1 MTATPWQPPEPGDIV
16 WCRFPYLP
24 SRAPGPKPRPAL
36 VLAVEVRDDGVV
48 VQVAYGTSQNLG
60 RLKVGEF
67 AIVRANNRVAYA
79 LAGLS
84 FDTKFDL
91 KLKIDLPWTDE
102 FFAVPPMPRHG
113 QTPKLGTL
121 HASLMKALRATHDAE
136 QGR

>member
-1 MTATPWQPPEPGDIV
+1 V

-24 SRAPGPKPRPAL
+24 SRTPGPKPKPAL
-36 VLAVEVRDDGVV
+36 VLEVEVRDDGVV
-48 VQVAYGTSQNLG
+48 VQVAYGTSQHLS

-67 AIVRANNRVAYA
+67 AMVRATNPAAYA

-84 FDTKFDL
+84 FNTKFDL
-91 KLKIDLPWTDE
+91 KVKVDLPWTDE

-121 HASLMKALRATHDAE
+121 HVSLMNALRAAHEAE
-136 QGR
+136 RSR